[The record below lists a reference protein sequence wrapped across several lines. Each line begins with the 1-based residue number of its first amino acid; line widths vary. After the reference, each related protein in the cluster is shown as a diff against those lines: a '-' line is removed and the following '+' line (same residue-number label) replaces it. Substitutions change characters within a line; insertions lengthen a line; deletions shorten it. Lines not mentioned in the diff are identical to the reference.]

1 MEGNGANLQGRLRI
15 CLHDLPNTGWQ
26 GQGQA
31 RGFRIK
37 LQPRRTAVTQLS
49 MRPAISREI
58 RGVLPGGL
66 ALTPSRDR
74 FRSATF
80 STPEMTQS
88 HVVKELAKT

>member
-1 MEGNGANLQGRLRI
+1 MEGNGTSLQSEFGI
-15 CLHDLPNTGWQ
+15 CVHGFPNKGWQ
-26 GQGQA
+26 REGQA

-37 LQPRRTAVTQLS
+37 LQLRRTPVTQLS